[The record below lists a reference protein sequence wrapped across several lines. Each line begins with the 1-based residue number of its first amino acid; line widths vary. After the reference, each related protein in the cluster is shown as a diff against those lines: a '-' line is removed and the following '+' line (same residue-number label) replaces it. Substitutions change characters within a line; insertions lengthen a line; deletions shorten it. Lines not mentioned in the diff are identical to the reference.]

1 MKIPISHVTVEKL
14 ISILEDC
21 YNDDIVPW
29 GDFNLV
35 AITHDLMDG
44 DYHREGVI
52 IEITDD
58 TANWLEAVSA
68 DSPDAD
74 MQLIAKSLQ
83 LDFRIR

>member
-1 MKIPISHVTVEKL
+1 MTVEKL

-21 YNDDIVPW
+21 YNDDIVTW
-29 GDFNLV
+29 SDFNLV

-58 TANWLEAVSA
+58 TASWLEAVVV
-68 DSPDAD
+68 DSKDED

-83 LDFRIR
+83 LDFSIG